1 MWQAD
6 YPMSTYSRLFT
17 LSSESSGFGQRYKKK
32 KKKKHGYWTIP
43 NTRILMF
50 LILVAGFL
58 SNSLFKITGRIRI
71 DL

>member
-32 KKKKHGYWTIP
+32 NKIHGYWTIP
-43 NTRILMF
+43 NTRILTF

-58 SNSLFKITGRIRI
+58 SNSLFKITGRII
-71 DL
+71 IF